1 LARAKFR
8 SMFENSESGYR
19 NTMITNAPSP
29 KAPSPT
35 AAPQASIDGATN
47 KAYLD
52 QTHIVALTRKRI
64 DRVLIGMG
72 LVSMVVLLVAA
83 SLLTWGSSFSRNYV
97 RDELGSQRITFGT
110 AASLTKEGRQD
121 LLKYADAKLDT
132 GQEAQA
138 YASYING
145 HLKAIGGGQTFA
157 DLGTPE
163 RAAKAKVQEAK
174 DAKQPQATIDTL
186 QADATKITQT
196 RDTLFKG
203 ETLRGL
209 LLSAYAWSTVGRIA
223 GLAAIGA
230 IIAAG
235 LMAILVIFGINHL
248 RTSNS

>member
-1 LARAKFR
+1 
-8 SMFENSESGYR
+8 
-19 NTMITNAPSP
+19 MITNPASAKVPP
-29 KAPSPT
+29 AEPNRT
-35 AAPQASIDGATN
+35 DNIGAASNG
-47 KAYLD
+47 YRD
-52 QTHIVALTRKRI
+52 QTPIVALTRKRI

-97 RDELGSQRITFGT
+97 RDELGSQNITFAN
-110 AASLTKEGRQD
+110 AATLTKEGRQD
-121 LLKYADAKLDT
+121 LVKYADAKLDT

-145 HLKAIGGGQTFA
+145 HLKTIGGGQTFA

-174 DAKQPQATIDTL
+174 DANQPQATIDTL

-196 RDTLFKG
+196 RDSLFKG

-230 IIAAG
+230 VVAAG
-235 LMAILVIFGINHL
+235 LMAILVIFGFNHL
-248 RTSNS
+248 RSSQA

>member
-1 LARAKFR
+1 MTMNPATLDPR
-8 SMFENSESGYR
+8 STSASTKGGQG
-19 NTMITNAPSP
+19 AG
-29 KAPSPT
+29 AH
-35 AAPQASIDGATN
+35 QAHA
-47 KAYLD
+47 
-52 QTHIVALTRKRI
+52 VALTRRRI
-64 DRVLIGMG
+64 DGMLIGMG
-72 LVSMVVLLVAA
+72 LVAVVVLVIAA
-83 SLLTWGSSFSRNYV
+83 SLLTWGSSFSHNYV
-97 RDELGSQRITFGT
+97 RDELGSQHISFGN
-110 AASLTKEGRQD
+110 AAALTKEGRQD
-121 LLKYADAKLDT
+121 LLKYADSKLDT

-145 HLKAIGGGQTFA
+145 HLQTIGSGQTFA

-163 RAAKAKVQEAK
+163 RAAKLKVQEAK

-230 IIAAG
+230 VVAAG
-235 LMAILVIFGINHL
+235 LMAILVILGINHL
-248 RTSNS
+248 RTNRA

>member
-1 LARAKFR
+1 MSTTPTPA
-8 SMFENSESGYR
+8 
-19 NTMITNAPSP
+19 TVPSTLP
-29 KAPSPT
+29 
-35 AAPQASIDGATN
+35 GATN
-47 KAYLD
+47 QRRSDSAANDAYRD
-52 QTHIVALTRKRI
+52 QTHVVTLTRKRI

-72 LVSMVVLLVAA
+72 LVSMLVLVVAA
-83 SLLTWGSSFSRNYV
+83 SLLTWGSSFSKNYV
-97 RDELGSQRITFGT
+97 RDELGSQHITFGS
-110 AASLTKEGRQD
+110 ADALTKEGRQD
-121 LLKYADAKLDT
+121 LVKYADAKLDT

-145 HLKAIGGGQTFA
+145 HLTAIGGGKTFA

-163 RAAKAKVQEAK
+163 RAAKTKVQEAIA
-174 DAKQPQATIDTL
+174 AKQPQATIDTL

-230 IIAAG
+230 MVAAG
-235 LMAILVIFGINHL
+235 LMAILVIFGFNHL
-248 RTSNS
+248 RASRA